1 MEGSDLLVSEM
12 FYREVVQAVLLFG
25 YKKWVL
31 LAAISNNLEGVYVG
45 FLRQVTVK
53 MAKQKRDGTW
63 RSAAANSVLKEAG
76 TQTPGTY
83 IDEQQAT
90 VSDWVALRPILEV
103 FNRGAGYEGG
113 GSLRDP
119 WWWQTADQ
127 KQLMAASEDIL
138 AETRARRR
146 KSCRRG
152 EGRGGG
158 GVAESGSGS

>member
-1 MEGSDLLVSEM
+1 MS
-12 FYREVVQAVLLFG
+12 
-25 YKKWVL
+25 K
-31 LAAISNNLEGVYVG
+31 NLEGVYVG
-45 FLRQVTVK
+45 FLRQVTGK

-63 RSAAANSVLKEAG
+63 RSAAAEIVIKEAG
-76 TQTPGTY
+76 TQTPDTY
-83 IDEQQAT
+83 IDEQHAT
-90 VSDWVALRPILEV
+90 VSEWVALRPILEV
-103 FNRGAGYEGG
+103 SNKGTGYEGG
-113 GSLRDP
+113 GRRRDP

-158 GVAESGSGS
+158 GVAESDSGS